1 MRKLLNPSR
10 YLLGLLGLLIVLSSS
25 LTFAQENLA
34 TTLENRDIDRYKQQ
48 AERMAQGDVDLLWVG
63 DSITHF
69 WENAGKEVWE
79 KYYGNRKAMNFAIS
93 GDRTGHVLWRMAN
106 SPMDKISPKMT
117 VVMIGANMVI
127 TPIFMGVPA
136 SVVWSLM
143 PFIAGFN
150 AIKAGIN
157 GLVTFLVYK
166 RISGFLHK
174 Q

>member
-69 WENAGKEVWE
+69 WENAG
-79 KYYGNRKAMNFAIS
+79 
-93 GDRTGHVLWRMAN
+93 
-106 SPMDKISPKMT
+106 
-117 VVMIGANMVI
+117 
-127 TPIFMGVPA
+127 
-136 SVVWSLM
+136 
-143 PFIAGFN
+143 
-150 AIKAGIN
+150 
-157 GLVTFLVYK
+157 
-166 RISGFLHK
+166 
-174 Q
+174 